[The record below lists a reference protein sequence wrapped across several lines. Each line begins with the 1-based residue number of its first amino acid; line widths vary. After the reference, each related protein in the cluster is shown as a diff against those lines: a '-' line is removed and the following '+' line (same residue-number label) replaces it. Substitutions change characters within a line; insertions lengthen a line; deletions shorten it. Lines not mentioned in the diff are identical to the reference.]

1 MLVKDAMNKDVLAVG
16 KERTVLEAARKMAQN
31 DIGCLVVT
39 HEKRAVGIITHG
51 DIIKRLIA
59 PEHPADQTKVSKIMT
74 TPLITVF
81 PLFDLKEAANILN
94 DKGIKKLVVVD
105 SNNKLIGILTA
116 TDIIRK
122 VHNLSGEPVYIY
134 TDPKKW

>member
-1 MLVKDAMNKDVLAVG
+1 MLVKDAMNKEVKSVN
-16 KERTVLEAARKMAQN
+16 KERTVLEAARLMAQN

-51 DIIKRLIA
+51 DIIKRLIVT
-59 PEHPADQTKVSKIMT
+59 EHQADATKVKDIMT
-74 TPLITVF
+74 TPLVTVF

-122 VHNLSGEPVYIY
+122 VHNIGSEPVYVY